1 MLVRRLATF
10 PMKTITKHAL
20 YWSVASVAIGLVT
33 PALVILWLEV
43 FVGHISPLASMADIL
58 ERQISTGDSLL
69 VLEVFGLIPFAV
81 LSGACFLF
89 TLRLNPARLAC
100 VAVGGLLGILAL
112 MVPFHYAVWYPLYA
126 HEHVSSTGAL
136 AFLVI
141 PFFCIP
147 TLGIGLLLGWLVS
160 LLPYFRKVTKVA

>member
-1 MLVRRLATF
+1 
-10 PMKTITKHAL
+10 MKTITKHAL
-20 YWSVASVAIGLVT
+20 YWSVASSAIGLVT

-43 FVGHISPLASMADIL
+43 FVGGIAPLASIAGIL
-58 ERQISTGDSLL
+58 ERQISSDDSLL

-100 VAVGGLLGILAL
+100 VAIAGLLGILAL

-126 HEHVSSTGAL
+126 HEHVSSTQVL
-136 AFLVI
+136 AFVVI
-141 PFFCIP
+141 PFLCLP

-160 LLPYFRKVTKVA
+160 LLPYFRNATKVT